1 MKYNFFSA
9 VDFAEFLIKT
19 ELQKICN
26 TCLTF
31 NEIFKRNEILFF
43 SAVDFSEFLIK
54 KLNSKNFATLD

>member
-43 SAVDFSEFLIK
+43 SAVDFAEFLIK
-54 KLNSKNFATLD
+54 N